1 MASSRSNI
9 LRRLRIASLWIA
21 GLMVGYLLVY
31 GVLSL
36 CGGYQRA
43 DIGSLHGVTMGY
55 TWAPA
60 GFYDATSGW
69 RSVWVMGF
77 YPLWYL
83 DTCYVHKSR

>member
-1 MASSRSNI
+1 MWGMS
-9 LRRLRIASLWIA
+9 
-21 GLMVGYLLVY
+21 GLLAGYLSVY
-31 GVLSL
+31 VALSL

-43 DIGSLHGVTMGY
+43 DLACLHGVTIGY

-60 GFYDATSGW
+60 GFYDVTSGW
-69 RSVWVMGF
+69 RSAWLAGF

>member
-1 MASSRSNI
+1 MS
-9 LRRLRIASLWIA
+9 
-21 GLMVGYLLVY
+21 GLMVVYLFVY
-31 GVLSL
+31 AVLSL

-43 DIGSLHGVTMGY
+43 DITSLHGVTKGY

-69 RSVWVMGF
+69 RSAWVVSF

-83 DTCYVHKSR
+83 DACYVHKSR